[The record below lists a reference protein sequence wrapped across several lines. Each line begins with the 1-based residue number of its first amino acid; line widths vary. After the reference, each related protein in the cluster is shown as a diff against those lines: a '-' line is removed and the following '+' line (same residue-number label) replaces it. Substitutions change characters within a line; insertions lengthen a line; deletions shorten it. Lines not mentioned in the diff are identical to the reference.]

1 MRPTPSA
8 RPFRSA
14 QRFRPAAL
22 LLAIAVATSHAA
34 DDVNIPGLNLPMAA
48 SELAPAAE
56 AQAEPKQVS
65 EPAQTERKSS
75 ARLAAAELPAVP
87 AQVMAKPPAAPVPVE
102 TRQEVLVSPG
112 SNTLIPIS
120 RGQINRLVTPFE
132 KPIVQTVSE
141 AAITASGNALYV
153 TPHTDQP
160 ITLFVTP
167 EDDESIALS
176 LTLLPQ
182 TMPPIQAN
190 LILAQNGPG
199 GWKGQAVQ
207 TGARTNTEEASKWE
221 RSQPYMD
228 TLRGILRDMALGTL
242 PPGYSFA
249 ALPSGASIPAC
260 AQPGMKFDFSK
271 SQLVT
276 GHDFRIFVAVAQN
289 ISSRTLEFDHGACTH
304 PYRAAVSS
312 WPHEILEPGQKTE
325 VFLVT
330 RVPVDRPDRS
340 SRPSLLQ

>member
-22 LLAIAVATSHAA
+22 LLAIAVAASHAA

-56 AQAEPKQVS
+56 AQV

-87 AQVMAKPPAAPVPVE
+87 AQVVAKPPAAPVPVE

-112 SNTLIPIS
+112 ANTLIPIS

-132 KPIVQTVSE
+132 RPIIQTVSG
-141 AAITASGNALYV
+141 ADITASGNALYV
-153 TPHTDQP
+153 TPHSDQP

-199 GWKGQAVQ
+199 GWNGQAVRVGAL
-207 TGARTNTEEASKWE
+207 GARTNTEEASKWE

-242 PPGYSFA
+242 PPGYSFG

-260 AQPGMKFDFSK
+260 AQPGLKFDFSK
-271 SQLVT
+271 SQLIT

-330 RVPVDRPDRS
+330 RVPAEAPDRS

>member
-1 MRPTPSA
+1 MRPIP
-8 RPFRSA
+8 SA

-22 LLAIAVATSHAA
+22 LLAISAATSHAA
-34 DDVNIPGLNLPMAA
+34 DNVSIPGLNMPMAA
-48 SELAPAAE
+48 SELAPAVE
-56 AQAEPKQVS
+56 APAEPAK
-65 EPAQTERKSS
+65 TERKTST
-75 ARLAAAELPAVP
+75 RLAAADLPAVP
-87 AQVMAKPPAAPVPVE
+87 AQVVAKPQTAPPVE

-112 SNTLIPIS
+112 ANTLIPIS
-120 RGQINRLVTPFE
+120 KGQINRLVTPFE

-141 AAITASGNALYV
+141 AAITASGNAIYV

-160 ITLFVTP
+160 ITMFVTP
-167 EDDESIALS
+167 DEDESIALS

-182 TMPPIQAN
+182 TVPPIQAN
-190 LILAQNGPG
+190 LILAQNLPG
-199 GWKGQAVQ
+199 GRKGLAGNA
-207 TGARTNTEEASKWE
+207 GASTNTEEASKWE

-228 TLRGILRDMALGTL
+228 SLRGILRDMALGTL
-242 PPGYSFA
+242 PPGYSFG
-249 ALPSGASIPAC
+249 ALPSGTSIPAC

-271 SQLVT
+271 SQLIT
-276 GHDFRIFVAVAQN
+276 GHDFRIYVAVAQN
-289 ISSRTLEFDHGACTH
+289 ISPRTLEFDHSACTH

>member
-8 RPFRSA
+8 RFSRSA

-22 LLAIAVATSHAA
+22 LLAIAAATSHAA
-34 DDVNIPGLNLPMAA
+34 DEVNIPGLNLPMAA

-56 AQAEPKQVS
+56 AQV

-87 AQVMAKPPAAPVPVE
+87 AQVVAKPPAAPVPVE

-132 KPIVQTVSE
+132 RPIIQTVSE
-141 AAITASGNALYV
+141 AAITSSGNALYV

-182 TMPPIQAN
+182 PVPPIQAN

-207 TGARTNTEEASKWE
+207 TGARTSTEEASKWE

-242 PPGYSFA
+242 PPGYSFG

-260 AQPGMKFDFSK
+260 AQPGLKFDFSK
-271 SQLVT
+271 SQLIT

>member
-1 MRPTPSA
+1 MRPIPSA
-8 RPFRSA
+8 LPSRSA

-22 LLAIAVATSHAA
+22 LLAIAAATSHAA
-34 DDVNIPGLNLPMAA
+34 DDVSIPGLNLPMAA
-48 SELAPAAE
+48 SELAPAVE
-56 AQAEPKQVS
+56 APA

-87 AQVMAKPPAAPVPVE
+87 AQVMAKPQTAPVLVE

-132 KPIVQTVSE
+132 RPIVQTVSE
-141 AAITASGNALYV
+141 AAITSSGNALYV

-182 TMPPIQAN
+182 PVPPIQAN

-207 TGARTNTEEASKWE
+207 TGANTSTEQASKWE

-228 TLRGILRDMALGTL
+228 SLRSILRDMALGTL
-242 PPGYSFA
+242 PPGYSFG

-260 AQPGMKFDFSK
+260 AQPGLKFDFSK
-271 SQLVT
+271 SQLIT

-330 RVPVDRPDRS
+330 RVPADAPDRS

>member
-1 MRPTPSA
+1 MCPTPSA
-8 RPFRSA
+8 LSSRSA

-22 LLAIAVATSHAA
+22 LLAIAVATVQAEEE
-34 DDVNIPGLNLPMAA
+34 VNIPGLAMPVAA

-56 AQAEPKQVS
+56 TQAEPA
-65 EPAQTERKSS
+65 PTERKTS
-75 ARLAAAELPAVP
+75 ARPAAADLPPVP

-120 RGQINRLVTPFE
+120 RNQINRLVTPFE
-132 KPIVQTVSE
+132 RPIVQTVSG
-141 AAITASGNALYV
+141 ADITASGNAIYV

-160 ITLFVTP
+160 ITMFVTP

-182 TMPPIQAN
+182 TVPPIQAN

-199 GWKGQAVQ
+199 SEKGQAGQ
-207 TGARTNTEEASKWE
+207 AGASTNTEEASKWE

-228 TLRGILRDMALGTL
+228 SLRGILRDMALGTL
-242 PPGYSFA
+242 PPGYSFGT
-249 ALPSGASIPAC
+249 LPSGASIPAC
-260 AQPGMKFDFSK
+260 AQPGMKFDFTK
-271 SQLVT
+271 SQLIT
-276 GHDFRIFVAVAQN
+276 GHDFRIYVAVAQN
-289 ISSRTLEFDHGACTH
+289 ISTRTLEFDHGACTH

-330 RVPVDRPDRS
+330 RVPTDAPDRS